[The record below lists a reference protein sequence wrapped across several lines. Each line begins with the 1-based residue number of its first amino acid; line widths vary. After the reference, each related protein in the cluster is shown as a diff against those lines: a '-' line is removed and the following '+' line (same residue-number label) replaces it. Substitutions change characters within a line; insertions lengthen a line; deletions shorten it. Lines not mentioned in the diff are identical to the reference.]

1 MVLQV
6 LHSFLMTKEKVEILF
21 KSKRLPIRYIKIIL
35 FTNQT
40 VAFTLGVDNELLAS
54 LTELLVRARKEHT
67 ITIYN
72 YPAPEFDNFR
82 KFQSWHF
89 HYLEALSTDSK
100 SDGDKNSLNR
110 KL

>member
-21 KSKRLPIRYIKIIL
+21 KSKRYQLLPIRYIKIIL
-35 FTNQT
+35 FT
-40 VAFTLGVDNELLAS
+40 LGVGNELLTS